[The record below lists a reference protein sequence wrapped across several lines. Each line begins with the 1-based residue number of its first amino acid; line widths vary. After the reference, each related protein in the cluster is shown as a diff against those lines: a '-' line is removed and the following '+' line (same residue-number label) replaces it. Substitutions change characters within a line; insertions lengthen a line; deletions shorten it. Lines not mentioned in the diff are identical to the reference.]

1 MISEANHYTTF
12 LGYARQYANG
22 EDVEKRW
29 QEWLDYEGEI
39 IAQFGKKE
47 TIHG

>member
-1 MISEANHYTTF
+1 MISEANHYTLF
-12 LGYARQYANG
+12 LNFARQYAEG

-29 QEWLDYEGEI
+29 QEWLDHEGKVI
-39 IAQFGKKE
+39 MQFGKKE

>member
-1 MISEANHYTTF
+1 MVSEANHYTMYINF
-12 LGYARQYANG
+12 ARQYSEG
-22 EDVEKRW
+22 EDVDKRW

-39 IAQFGKKE
+39 IREFGKKE